1 MKIET
6 QSIHFTADQKLLDFI
21 EKKLNKLDTLNGS
34 VQRAEVILRL
44 ENSGQVRD
52 KIAEIKLHIPGASI
66 FSKQTAKTFETAVEK
81 SVSTL
86 RRQILRFKERKGNA
100 RRRRSATA

>member
-52 KIAEIKLHIPGASI
+52 KIAEIKLHMPGASI

>member
-6 QSIHFTADQKLLDFI
+6 QSIHFTADQKLIDFI
-21 EKKLNKLDTLNGS
+21 EKKLSKLDALNGS
-34 VQRAEVILRL
+34 VQKAEVILRL

-86 RRQILRFKERKGNA
+86 RRQILRFKERRGNA

>member
-86 RRQILRFKERKGNA
+86 RRQILRLKERKGNA

>member
-6 QSIHFTADQKLLDFI
+6 QSIHFTADKKLLDFI

>member
-1 MKIET
+1 MET
-6 QSIHFTADQKLLDFI
+6 KSIHFTADQKLLDFI